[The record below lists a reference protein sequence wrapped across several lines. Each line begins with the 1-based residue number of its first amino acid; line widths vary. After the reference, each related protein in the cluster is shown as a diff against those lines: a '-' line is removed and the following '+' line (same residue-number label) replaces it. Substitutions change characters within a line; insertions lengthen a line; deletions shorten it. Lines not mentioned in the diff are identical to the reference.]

1 MNRSVHCAVMAA
13 AALLGVGLATG
24 ARAEITY
31 TNELGGKGGGHF
43 EDSCKPGDFL
53 VGFHWTAGKALNTV
67 SPLCV
72 VQKNGK
78 WAGQPY
84 HLHTWGQPA
93 ERIGGITAPFT
104 TGDVRDQCSHDQFVT
119 ALHVWW
125 DRFGIVHHVEVFCHN
140 VSRSKKD
147 VYKTDDRWGQP
158 SHDGSAPCPKGQFGI
173 GMHGGYGALI
183 DRIGLKCQTLAP

>member
-1 MNRSVHCAVMAA
+1 MKRSVHCAAMA
-13 AALLGVGLATG
+13 AALLLGVSLATG

-43 EDSCKPGDFL
+43 EDSCNPGDFL
-53 VGFHWTAGKALNTV
+53 VGFNWTAGKALNTV

-84 HLHTWGQPA
+84 RRRTWGQPA
-93 ERIGGITAPFT
+93 ERIGGVAAPFIN
-104 TGDVRDQCSHDQFVT
+104 GSHKCNPDQFVT

-125 DRFGIVHHVEVFCHN
+125 DKFGIVHHVEVFCHD
-140 VSRSKKD
+140 VSRSKKY
-147 VYKTDDRWGQP
+147 VYQTDTQGGEP
-158 SHDGSAPCPKGQFGI
+158 SHDGSAPCPTRQFGI
-173 GMHGGYGALI
+173 GIHGGYGALI